1 MPTSTHA
8 AAPDGR
14 AADAAPGTGAAGPA
28 HPVLGALVVSLLLA
42 VAFLLAPPMGTDLS
56 AQVARAGFAERN
68 GLAPLDFSWYG
79 GVNQFGYSL
88 YTQTL
93 GALIG
98 VRTVGAVAAVVSA
111 VALAWL
117 LTLTGARR
125 PLLGGLLGAVVLVGN
140 LASGRITF
148 AVGLMWA
155 LLALCAVAVPRGA
168 RRWRLSAAGAAAVLA
183 TAASP
188 VAGLFLGVAG
198 GTLLTLDSWRHRRPG
213 AAALVLCLAPLVTV
227 APMAVLFGNGGWQ
240 PFSAESLRI
249 NLALAVV
256 VLALVPVRALRVGAA
271 LTVLLLIAAYYL
283 PSPVGSNALRLPML
297 FALPIVAAYVGL
309 GRRWL
314 VALLV
319 ALFWWQSPVMTN
331 DIARR
336 GSAPAYAAFHE
347 PLLDELERRA
357 PVGRI
362 EVVPLRDHWESAFV
376 AAAVPLARGWE
387 RQADV
392 GRNGLFYDGSLDA
405 DRYGEWLRR
414 NAVNYVAV
422 APDAAL
428 DRYGQAEAALILAD
442 QPYLREVGRPGQWRL
457 YQVLDPEPLVSGP
470 ARLVRSDDAGV
481 RFTVDTPADVLVRVR
496 WSRWLSLAAGA
507 GCLSPGADGW
517 ATVRARTAGTFEITS
532 NLRPSGHCPSG

>member
-8 AAPDGR
+8 AVPDGK
-14 AADAAPGTGAAGPA
+14 AAEDAGAPWPGY
-28 HPVLGALVVSLLLA
+28 PVLGALVLSLLLA

-88 YTQTL
+88 YTQML
-93 GALIG
+93 GALLG
-98 VRTVGAVAAVVSA
+98 VRPLGAVAAVVSA
-111 VALAWL
+111 GALAWL
-117 LTLTGARR
+117 LVLTGARR

-148 AVGLMWA
+148 AVGLMWG
-155 LLALCAVAVPRGA
+155 LLALCLVALPRGA
-168 RRWRLSAAGAAAVLA
+168 RWWRLSAPGVAAVLA

-188 VAGLFLGVAG
+188 VAGLFLGLAG
-198 GTLLTLDSWRHRRPG
+198 GTLLILDSWRHRRPG

-271 LTVLLLIAAYYL
+271 LTALLLVAAYHL
-283 PSPVGSNALRLPML
+283 PSPIGSNALRLPML

-309 GRRWL
+309 GRWL
-314 VALLV
+314 AALLV

-347 PLLDELERRA
+347 PLVDDLARRA

-387 RQADV
+387 RQVDV
-392 GRNGLFYDGSLDA
+392 GRNPLFYDGGLDA
-405 DRYGEWLRR
+405 GRYGEWLRR
-414 NAVNYVAV
+414 NAVSYVAV

-428 DRYGQAEAALILAD
+428 DRYGRDEATLVLAG

-457 YQVLDPEPLVSGP
+457 YQVLDPAPLVSGP
-470 ARLVRSDDAGV
+470 ARLVSSDDAGV
-481 RFTVDTPADVLVRVR
+481 RFTVDAPADVLVRVR
-496 WSRWLSLAAGA
+496 WSRWLSLSAGD
-507 GCLSPGADGW
+507 GCLRAGPDEW
-517 ATVRARTAGTFEITS
+517 VTVRARSAGTFAVTS
-532 NLRPSGHCPSG
+532 SLRPSGHCPHD